1 MIRPEGFVDL
11 RVSPTAPTGANED
24 SVWPSFTDIMTVVV
38 LIFLIALVVILMR
51 NTELVQQLRETV
63 GEKQQMTA
71 QRGELEMRIAAL
83 GDEIVGL
90 QNVLKETEA
99 ERAQAQASAQER
111 QQRISALLDDVT
123 ALEQIQARLATEKA
137 TLLATRETLE
147 GTVAELKQ
155 DKSALLATRA
165 TLEDEV
171 SALLTIRER
180 LESDKATLLAT
191 RETLEGTVAGLEQD
205 KATLLAD
212 KASLGEQLATVTG
225 ERQQLSADK
234 AALLATRET
243 LEGDIATLLATRE
256 TLEGAVAELKQ
267 DKSALAADKESLGEQ
282 LATTLA
288 QQQQQLL
295 ELESV
300 RVGLSD
306 DLNRLQGVLNLEQ
319 RASATLAQKVVTLE
333 LARHKT
339 VTHLNGLLAQLDSE
353 NQGLDASLRQLR
365 NEKYR
370 AEVTLQDRARQIE
383 SLSQQVETLLSEK
396 RSQPQPAL
404 PAAVTDN
411 PTSPPAAAIATANDP
426 PPQKLS
432 AAAEKTSTN
441 LSTATASSLAA
452 PETGNAVHDVEP
464 RPVAGNPKPV
474 YPPLAIRQ
482 QLEGTVVLA
491 IDVLPSGKVANIS
504 VEAGSGFTLLDRAA
518 IKAVSQW
525 RFTPAHRAGAPTMVV
540 TQSIQFQLGDGR
552 S

>member
-1 MIRPEGFVDL
+1 MKLPALASTVA
-11 RVSPTAPTGANED
+11 VSGVIHATLLLTWATFSTPPRQQPALTFSTTIEA
-24 SVWPSFTDIMTVVV
+24 V
-38 LIFLIALVVILMR
+38 LMD
-51 NTELVQQLRETV
+51 
-63 GEKQQMTA
+63 
-71 QRGELEMRIAAL
+71 AAL
-83 GDEIVGL
+83 DAGQTPEPSSPAADAAATAAL
-90 QNVLKETEA
+90 TASNKELHA
-99 ERAQAQASAQER
+99 D
-111 QQRISALLDDVT
+111 I
-123 ALEQIQARLATEKA
+123 A
-137 TLLATRETLE
+137 TLLATRKTLQ
-147 GTVAELKQ
+147 GTVAALEQ
-155 DKSALLATRA
+155 DKSA
-165 TLEDEV
+165 
-171 SALLTIRER
+171 
-180 LESDKATLLAT
+180 
-191 RETLEGTVAGLEQD
+191 
-205 KATLLAD
+205 LLAD

-234 AALLATRET
+234 ATLLETRKT
-243 LEGDIATLLATRE
+243 LEGEA
-256 TLEGAVAELKQ
+256 
-267 DKSALAADKESLGEQ
+267 EQ
-282 LATTLA
+282 LATTQA

-353 NQGLDASLRQLR
+353 NQDLDASLRQLR

-396 RSQPQPAL
+396 RSQRQPAL
-404 PAAVTDN
+404 PAAVADN
-411 PTSPPAAAIATANDP
+411 PTSPPAPAIATANDP

-432 AAAEKTSTN
+432 APAEKTSTN

-474 YPPLAIRQ
+474 YPRLAIRQ
-482 QLEGTVVLA
+482 QLEGTVILT

-504 VEAGSGFTLLDRAA
+504 VETGSGFSLLDRAA